1 MKDTKEKILIGAFKL
16 FLEYNYEKVTVSDME
31 DIIGMTRG
39 AIFYHSKNK
48 EELFK
53 QVIDRFVIDTQR
65 LKNKVDINNINT
77 FEEFIT
83 RYLAGIKSTMER
95 MKSLEVSNIYK
106 GYFSLIS
113 QAGIYYPNFNDKL
126 GVIISEEYNTW
137 ERMILKAK
145 EKGELKSDVEA
156 HNIIIMFRSSFL
168 GLSFEQSQFV
178 GLDVKVLEEYYNH
191 CYKLIKNQ
199 TE

>member
-16 FLEYNYEKVTVSDME
+16 FLEYNYEKVTVNDME
-31 DIIGMTRG
+31 DVIGMTRG
-39 AIFYHSKNK
+39 AIFYHCKNK

-53 QVIDRFVIDTQR
+53 QVIDRFIIDTQR

-83 RYLAGIKSTMER
+83 GYLTGVKLTMER

-113 QAGIYYPNFNDKL
+113 QAGIHYPDFKNKL
-126 GVIISEEYNTW
+126 EVIINEEYNTW
-137 ERMILKAK
+137 EQMILKAK
-145 EKGELKSDVEA
+145 EKGELKCDVETR
-156 HNIIIMFRSSFL
+156 NIIIMFRSSFL
-168 GLSFEQSQFV
+168 GLSFEQSQFL
-178 GLDVKVLEEYYNH
+178 GLDVKALEGYYNY

-199 TE
+199 AK